1 MGKIK
6 RFFQKTGVA
15 LAALALSI
23 VGAINIGALR
33 STGAEAAS
41 FGSEMLVV
49 AGGMAL
55 IGCVMI
61 GGGIAKLVMDNNE
74 KKALAES
81 KNPELQNNGQNVNRG
96 QNTNNY
102 RKQNESIGQKIGQ
115 NAEKIGQTI
124 GNEANKLGIE
134 IGKIFDNVTRPNN
147 SANPYSST
155 YNNSY
160 NPYSSQDRMSAGYG
174 GRYNG
179 KNYTSSNTGDVRN
192 ARPAGNNNT
201 GYYTGGRGGRGG
213 RPGTNG
219 QQGANARSYNT
230 NYNQNYN
237 TNYNQNSNQNSNYG
251 ENVQYGGGS
260 NNRPSNTNMNN
271 QNVQYGSYQNNK
283 PQNTPNTSGLEE
295 SAKSNYFENEPGSSS
310 YRSGPLKK
318 EKI

>member
-15 LAALALSI
+15 LATLALSI

-33 STGAEAAS
+33 DTGAEAAT
-41 FGSEMLVV
+41 FGHEMLVV

-81 KNPELQNNGQNVNRG
+81 KNPELQNNGQNVNQG

-102 RKQNESIGQKIGQ
+102 RKQNDGIGQKIGQ
-115 NAEKIGQTI
+115 GAVKIGQTI

-134 IGKIFDNVTRPNN
+134 IEKIFNNVTKPNN

-179 KNYTSSNTGDVRN
+179 KNYTSSNNGDVRN
-192 ARPAGNNNT
+192 ARPAGNNT
-201 GYYTGGRGGRGG
+201 GYYTGGRGGKGG
-213 RPGTNG
+213 RPGANG
-219 QQGANARSYNT
+219 QQGANAGSYNTNYNT

-237 TNYNQNSNQNSNYG
+237 QNSNYG
-251 ENVQYGGGS
+251 GNVQYGGGS

-271 QNVQYGSYQNNK
+271 QNVQYGNYQNNK
-283 PQNTPNTSGLEE
+283 PQKTPNTSGLEE